1 MRAVVF
7 LLLAAGPSLLNA
19 QEQPKPDAQ
28 LSPQAAYDQA
38 VRPLDITRRSPQN
51 WSEVELAALKV
62 AREQAK
68 PACAARNP
76 DEFAGDDLVALAHL
90 CAFAQMWQPVHQ
102 AAAKYVL
109 AAQAATAELD
119 SKGMIAL
126 ATAFDYKVQASLNLN
141 DPDDAVATTQTMLR
155 TVPYDEFASEAT
167 NSTLHYIHF
176 IRIPQALQLL
186 AQRQAILLEL
196 IKGYAL
202 KADAPA
208 AQPRLPVHALYADA
222 LALPAMQQFTNR
234 LEDAENSYAEL
245 EAALPAALSSE
256 DGMFIEEKRRQ
267 YLLLGKHLPRLK
279 AMGSLLT
286 PDAPVPD
293 NLNTRFT
300 QANVFLLFPDWC
312 NQCIAMVFNGAARPK
327 QLLEERH
334 ALFFPLM
341 AQVDPPEKRAKPA
354 IKDVPLPPSKSG
366 KGPQLGSKPGERL
379 HVDQQLA
386 IKSTPDARLEGTPTV
401 IVPMETLDAFA
412 AVDFPLIVATDHNGV
427 VRFVQVAQEDA
438 LTPGGEIDQIVMH
451 IADTWPPD

>member
-234 LEDAENSYAEL
+234 LEDAEKSHAEL
-245 EAALPAALSSE
+245 ETALPAALSSE

-267 YLLLGKHLPRLK
+267 YLLLGKHLPTLK
-279 AMGSLLT
+279 PMGSLLT
-286 PDAPVPD
+286 PDAPLPE

-354 IKDVPLPPSKSG
+354 IRDVPLPSSRSG
-366 KGPQLGSKPGERL
+366 KGPQPGEKL

-401 IVPMETLDAFA
+401 VVPMETLDAFA